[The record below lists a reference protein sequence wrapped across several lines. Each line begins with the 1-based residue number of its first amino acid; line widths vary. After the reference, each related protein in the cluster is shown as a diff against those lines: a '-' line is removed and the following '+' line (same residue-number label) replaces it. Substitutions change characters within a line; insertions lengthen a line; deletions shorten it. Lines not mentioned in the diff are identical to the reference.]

1 MAYPGL
7 PTPASH
13 CDSEVV
19 EVMLGDRSGSYI
31 FTNFGFFVISLT
43 TCHSAKTLL
52 LKRAKAND
60 GVRVSTV
67 SSPNLD
73 EID

>member
-1 MAYPGL
+1 MRFAL
-7 PTPASH
+7 
-13 CDSEVV
+13 
-19 EVMLGDRSGSYI
+19 LGDNYLLNASYI
-31 FTNFGFFVISLT
+31 IRKLRIFVISLT

-52 LKRAKAND
+52 LKRAKANN